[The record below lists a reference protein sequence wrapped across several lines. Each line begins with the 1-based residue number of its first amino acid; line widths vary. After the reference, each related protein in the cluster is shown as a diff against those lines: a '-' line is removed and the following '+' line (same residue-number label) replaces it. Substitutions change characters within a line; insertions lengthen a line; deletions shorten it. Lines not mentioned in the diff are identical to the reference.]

1 MKTPAH
7 NQIPQHQHD
16 LYATALALRAGGCSL
31 LPVNMSKTPYVSLLP
46 RYNPWPRDLRT
57 DPEAGRGTWQPYMT
71 VQATPSEIATWIRS
85 GAQLAIATGY
95 NSLTIMD
102 FDEADFYEAFTT
114 TLGPVVKLFP
124 IQRTGG
130 GGYQLAFRSPQPEP
144 NQKLAFIPDGT
155 KFDGRSIA
163 IETRGLHGYAIVYP
177 SIHPSGNQYQ
187 LLQGDFAHIPMI
199 SQAVADYLLDTARS
213 LCQAPY
219 TTQQLDAMAQASQPR
234 STQPITGPSVI
245 EAFKQTYSLEH
256 VMSGA
261 GYQYC
266 HGYRWSPP
274 GAPRSRDSVIA
285 HNQRAFH
292 FDSDYPLCDGKP
304 KDAFDIWAYYEHYG
318 NIQSAVRH
326 AATLLCMERAA

>member
-1 MKTPAH
+1 MTPAH
-7 NQIPQHQHD
+7 NKITQHQHQ

-31 LPVNMSKTPYVSLLP
+31 LPVNTSKTPYASLLP
-46 RYNPWPRDLRT
+46 RYNVWPRDVT
-57 DPEAGRGTWQPYMT
+57 ADPESGKATWQPYMT
-71 VQATPSEIATWIRS
+71 TQANVQEIATWIIN
-85 GAQLAIATGY
+85 GAQLAVATGY
-95 NSLTIMD
+95 NGLTIID
-102 FDEADFYEAFTT
+102 FDETDFYDQFSQR
-114 TLGPVVKLFP
+114 LGSVMGLFP

-144 NQKLAFIPDGT
+144 NQKLAFVPDSN

-177 SIHPSGNQYQ
+177 SLHPSGNQYQ

-199 SQAVADYLLDTARS
+199 NQLVADHLLNTARS
-213 LCQAPY
+213 LCQAPL
-219 TTQQLDAMAQASQPR
+219 TTQQIDLMQQASQPR
-234 STQPITGPSVI
+234 PVVPLTGPSVI
-245 EAFKQTYSLEH
+245 AAFNNTYDLAH
-256 VMSGA
+256 VMQGA

-285 HNQRAFH
+285 RNQRAFH

-318 NIQSAVRH
+318 NVQSAVRH